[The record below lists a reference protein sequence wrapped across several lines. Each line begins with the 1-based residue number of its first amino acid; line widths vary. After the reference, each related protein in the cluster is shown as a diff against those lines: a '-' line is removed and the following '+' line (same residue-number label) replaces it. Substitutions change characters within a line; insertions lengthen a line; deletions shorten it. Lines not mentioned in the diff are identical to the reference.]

1 MGYSAVKL
9 QLNNQ
14 SRSAGL
20 RQTRCFQGYFKKIFL
35 ALISVGMN
43 RWYLSDAVAVSGIP
57 TSPLHQQD
65 NYIRTEDI
73 HHREIIEFLYDSPIS
88 AAKIVWLIGV

>member
-14 SRSAGL
+14 SRSAL
-20 RQTRCFQGYFKKIFL
+20 DKLAAFRDISKTIFL
-35 ALISVGMN
+35 ALILVGMN

-73 HHREIIEFLYDSPIS
+73 HHREIIKFLYDSPMLL
-88 AAKIVWLIGV
+88 K